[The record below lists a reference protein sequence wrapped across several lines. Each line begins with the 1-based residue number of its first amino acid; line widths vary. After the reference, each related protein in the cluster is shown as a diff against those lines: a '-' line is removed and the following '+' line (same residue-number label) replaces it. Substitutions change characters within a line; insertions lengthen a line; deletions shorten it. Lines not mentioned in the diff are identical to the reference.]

1 MAETHLTLFEEGQS
15 PQYEKN
21 KEKLSYELRSVRDLL
36 ADLDNVRLVPNMK
49 NQINIAKIHMD
60 KAHQLSKML

>member
-1 MAETHLTLFEEGQS
+1 MAETHLTLLEEGQS